1 MQSLLAPV
9 GAIADEQVFLIG
21 RPPMSEFLGF
31 VATQTVEGQ
40 TINHGALADGWR
52 SANDRIRQLERDE
65 AGWADNP
72 KFDPVPEA
80 LHSLRDKV
88 LVDPIVQRTFA
99 VVPFEIG
106 IVDLDRMV
114 VYQKHINLTYANE
127 LKQLLGSAP
136 TEEEVF
142 GFCLP
147 VDRRYDPEVRG
158 GRIGPNA
165 WSFSSPSTDLRM
177 LDFVLVDPSTISGFE
192 TTGAAVAVAGV
203 AVGYGSNY
211 LSALRVEGRLIL
223 NNGSHRAY
231 TLRSLGIAH
240 APCLIQNITRPEE
253 LELIATSDVQERSE
267 LFLKHPRPPVLKDYF
282 DDKLRM
288 LVHVPRKN
296 RQVRIVVQVEQLD
309 LPAG

>member
-21 RPPMSEFLGF
+21 RPPMSEFLGHI
-31 VATQTVEGQ
+31 ATQTVEGQ
-40 TINHGALADGWR
+40 SMQQGALADVWR

-65 AGWADNP
+65 SAWADNP
-72 KFDPVPEA
+72 QVDPVPPSLNA
-80 LHSLRDKV
+80 LREKV

-99 VVPFEIG
+99 VVPFEVG
-106 IVDLDRMV
+106 VVDLDRMV
-114 VYQKHINLTYANE
+114 VYQKHINLTYVNE
-127 LKQLLGSAP
+127 LKELLGPTP
-136 TEEEVF
+136 TEEQVF
-142 GFCLP
+142 AFCLP
-147 VDRRYDPEVRG
+147 IDRRYDPQVRG

-177 LDFVLVDPSTISGFE
+177 LDFVLVDPSTISGLE
-192 TTGAAVAVAGV
+192 MTGVAVAVAGV

-231 TLRSLGIAH
+231 ALRSLGITH
-240 APCLIQNITRPEE
+240 APCLIQNITRPEK
-253 LELIATSDVQERSE
+253 LELIGTADVQVRSE

-282 DDKLRM
+282 DDELRM
-288 LVHVPRKN
+288 LVHVPRKH
-296 RQVRIVVQVEQLD
+296 RQIRIAVQVEQLD
-309 LPAG
+309 VPAG